1 MARDSQAALVAL
13 NRFGLGARGGA
24 SGDLINAASDPRGFV
39 KAELA
44 RPNGVLLE
52 APGLQSTP
60 QLGQAVFAYQDEVK
74 QAREAAAKAGTP
86 PEAPPLQAPA
96 DQKPGPRRNLSL
108 NTAATEIAG
117 QMAEA
122 KPADAA
128 AKPETMQPNM
138 AAPPAAKPAPQ
149 PLNVIQKTFR
159 AEALARLQRA
169 TLVECGF
176 TERLVVFWSNH
187 FCISAS
193 KGELARIWAGAFE
206 REAIRP
212 HVLGRFA
219 DMLKAVE
226 QHPAMLFFLDNQQS
240 LGPDSRAG
248 QNRKRGLNENL
259 AREIME
265 LHTLGVGGGYT
276 QEDVTSLARIITGWT
291 FAGRQGG
298 LGTPGS
304 FAFNVNAHQPGP
316 QVLLGKTYE
325 PTGLAQGEAA
335 LADIAR
341 HPSTANFIA
350 TKLVRHF
357 VADDPPQAL
366 VARLRDVFVKTDGDL
381 KAMAT
386 ALVDSDEAWKA
397 PLTKMRS
404 PYDFLVASGRLLARV
419 PEDPG
424 AYLNGL
430 NLLGQPLWSPS
441 GPNGFPDT
449 VAAWAAPEGMKLRL
463 DIAAQMGARL
473 GNNIE
478 PARPA
483 GIRSGR
489 RGVDRNAADHRAR
502 GIAPAGAGAAADV
515 AGNAEEMMMI
525 DCVENRLLTSRRGLL
540 LGGASFAAWAYL
552 PKFARAADG
561 RDPRLIVVILRGAL
575 DGLSTV
581 APVGDPDYAGLH
593 GSIALAADG
602 AHPRDH
608 ARFLLRAASGYA
620 GVRAHVSRHACRSD
634 PRGGD
639 TLSRP
644 FAFRRPGR
652 ARKRLCRPRPG
663 AVRLAQPRAGS
674 AAARRARVERPCGR
688 ADHAAGAARQC
699 ADRRLG
705 AGGAAAGRRRH
716 RDAAR
721 RSLPSPRSRVGD
733 GPLAGPPV
741 GEGRKRRR
749 HEAEGRQ
756 SGRADAPGRAR
767 RRQAD
772 GGRRRP
778 AHRRARLRRLGYA
791 RQ

>member
-13 NRFGLGARGGA
+13 NRFGFGARGGA

-52 APGLQSTP
+52 TPGLQSTP
-60 QLGQAVFAYQDEVK
+60 QLGQAVFAYQDQVK
-74 QAREAAAKAGTP
+74 QAREAAKETAKAAAP
-86 PEAPPLQAPA
+86 AEAPQQAPT
-96 DQKPGPRRNLSL
+96 DPKPVPRRNLSL
-108 NTAATEIAG
+108 NTVATEIAG
-117 QMAEA
+117 QMTE
-122 KPADAA
+122 

-291 FAGRQGG
+291 FAGRQGQ

-304 FAFNVNAHQPGP
+304 FVFNANAHQPGA
-316 QVLLGKTYE
+316 QMLLGKTYE
-325 PTGLAQGEAA
+325 ATGLAQGEAA

-341 HPSTANFIA
+341 HPSTANFVA
-350 TKLVRHF
+350 TKFVRHF
-357 VADDPPQAL
+357 VADDPPPAL
-366 VARLRDVFVKTDGDL
+366 VARLRDVFVRTDGDL

-397 PLTKMRS
+397 PLTKIRS

-424 AYLNGL
+424 AYLSSL
-430 NLLGQPLWSPS
+430 NLLGQPMWTPA

-449 VAAWAAPEGMKLRL
+449 SAAWAAPEGMKLRL

-473 GNNIE
+473 GNNIDPLDLLE
-478 PARPA
+478 F
-483 GIRSGR
+483 
-489 RGVDRNAADHRAR
+489 
-502 GIAPAGAGAAADV
+502 AAAD
-515 AGNAEEMMMI
+515 AASIETRKTIERAE
-525 DCVENRLLTSRRGLL
+525 SRQQALALL
-540 LGGASFAAWAYL
+540 LMS
-552 PKFARAADG
+552 PEMQ
-561 RDPRLIVVILRGAL
+561 
-575 DGLSTV
+575 
-581 APVGDPDYAGLH
+581 
-593 GSIALAADG
+593 
-602 AHPRDH
+602 
-608 ARFLLRAASGYA
+608 
-620 GVRAHVSRHACRSD
+620 
-634 PRGGD
+634 
-639 TLSRP
+639 
-644 FAFRRPGR
+644 RR
-652 ARKRLCRPRPG
+652 
-663 AVRLAQPRAGS
+663 
-674 AAARRARVERPCGR
+674 
-688 ADHAAGAARQC
+688 
-699 ADRRLG
+699 
-705 AGGAAAGRRRH
+705 
-716 RDAAR
+716 
-721 RSLPSPRSRVGD
+721 
-733 GPLAGPPV
+733 
-741 GEGRKRRR
+741 
-749 HEAEGRQ
+749 
-756 SGRADAPGRAR
+756 
-767 RRQAD
+767 
-772 GGRRRP
+772 
-778 AHRRARLRRLGYA
+778 
-791 RQ
+791 

>member
-13 NRFGLGARGGA
+13 NRFGFGARGGA

-60 QLGQAVFAYQDEVK
+60 QLGQAVFAYQDQVK
-74 QAREAAAKAGTP
+74 QAREAAKAAAP
-86 PEAPPLQAPA
+86 AEAPQAPT
-96 DQKPGPRRNLSL
+96 DQKPGLRRNLSL
-108 NTAATEIAG
+108 NAVASGIAG
-117 QMAEA
+117 QMSDA
-122 KPADAA
+122 KPADNAP
-128 AKPETMQPNM
+128 KPDTMQPG
-138 AAPPAAKPAPQ
+138 ASAPPAAKPAPQ

-176 TERLVVFWSNH
+176 TERMVVFWSNH

-291 FAGRQGG
+291 FAGRQGQ

-304 FAFNVNAHQPGP
+304 FAFNANAHQPGP

-325 PTGLAQGEAA
+325 ATGLAQGEAA

-350 TKLVRHF
+350 TKFVRHF
-357 VADDPPQAL
+357 VADDPPPAL

-381 KAMAT
+381 KALAS

-424 AYLNGL
+424 AYINNL
-430 NLLGQPLWSPS
+430 NLLGQPLWAPA
-441 GPNGFPDT
+441 GPNGFPDIS
-449 VAAWAAPEGMKLRL
+449 AAWAAPEGMKLRL

-473 GNNIE
+473 GPNIDPLDLLE
-478 PARPA
+478 F
-483 GIRSGR
+483 
-489 RGVDRNAADHRAR
+489 
-502 GIAPAGAGAAADV
+502 AAAD
-515 AGNAEEMMMI
+515 AASIETRKTIERAE
-525 DCVENRLLTSRRGLL
+525 SRQQALALL
-540 LGGASFAAWAYL
+540 LMS
-552 PKFARAADG
+552 PEMQ
-561 RDPRLIVVILRGAL
+561 
-575 DGLSTV
+575 
-581 APVGDPDYAGLH
+581 
-593 GSIALAADG
+593 
-602 AHPRDH
+602 
-608 ARFLLRAASGYA
+608 
-620 GVRAHVSRHACRSD
+620 
-634 PRGGD
+634 
-639 TLSRP
+639 
-644 FAFRRPGR
+644 RR
-652 ARKRLCRPRPG
+652 
-663 AVRLAQPRAGS
+663 
-674 AAARRARVERPCGR
+674 
-688 ADHAAGAARQC
+688 
-699 ADRRLG
+699 
-705 AGGAAAGRRRH
+705 
-716 RDAAR
+716 
-721 RSLPSPRSRVGD
+721 
-733 GPLAGPPV
+733 
-741 GEGRKRRR
+741 
-749 HEAEGRQ
+749 
-756 SGRADAPGRAR
+756 
-767 RRQAD
+767 
-772 GGRRRP
+772 
-778 AHRRARLRRLGYA
+778 
-791 RQ
+791 